1 MLWARHYRKE
11 LLPGDVG
18 AGVIV
23 ALMLI
28 PQGMAYALVAG
39 LPPVTGLYASLLPA
53 VAYAIFGSSMVQSV
67 GPMAITSLMVGTA
80 VGALAPAGS
89 VLYGQLAQQLA
100 LVVGLVLFLCGV
112 FRLGFLS
119 SFFSRPVMSGFTTG
133 AAVLIALEQLRPLLG
148 LSHHWAFST
157 LHLPSAGVGLA
168 ALSLLVLARYGLPAL
183 LKPLGGW
190 MADMLP
196 KLVPIFVIV
205 GATVAVAV
213 LGLEGN
219 GVKTVGAIPSG
230 LPPLGLTLSHEHWR
244 SLLLPSL
251 VIGFM
256 AFLAGQS
263 AAQALAQKRNERI
276 NTNRELLG
284 LGAANLASAVSG
296 GFAVTGSISR
306 SAVNYAAG
314 ANTPL
319 ASLISAG
326 LIAIALCVPNAWL
339 SLIPL
344 PAMAATIVVAVVGM
358 MDLSTLVESWRHDRS
373 DAATLVATT
382 AGVLLVGVEQG
393 VLMGVVLS
401 FASLI
406 WRSSRPH
413 IAIVGRLPGSE
424 HFRNQ
429 ERYTVETLP
438 HMLMLRIDSDLIF
451 NNMDGVIERIEH
463 ELLVRPDVCDVV
475 LVLSAV
481 NMVDTTA
488 LLALNELN
496 KHMGEQQRRLHLCE
510 VKGPVMDRL
519 KLSKLL
525 GNDLTG
531 QVFLSA
537 AQAYQHLADMAPTLV
552 AARTA
557 LPPEGA
563 VVALGRPGGD

>member
-1 MLWARHYRKE
+1 MHWGQRYRRE
-11 LLPGDVG
+11 LLAGDIG
-18 AGVIV
+18 AGIIV

-67 GPMAITSLMVGTA
+67 GPMAITSLMLGTSVA
-80 VGALAPAGS
+80 ALAPSGS
-89 VLYGQLAQQLA
+89 ALYLQLSQQLA
-100 LVVGLVLFLCGV
+100 LMVGLMLFLCGV

-133 AAVLIALEQLRPLLG
+133 AAVVIALEQLRPLLG
-148 LSHHWAFST
+148 LSHHWAFSS
-157 LHLPSAGVGLA
+157 LNLPSAAVGLG
-168 ALSLLVLARYGLPAL
+168 ALLLLVLGRYVLPPL
-183 LKPLGGW
+183 LRLHGGW
-190 MADMLP
+190 LADMLP

-205 GATVAVAV
+205 GATIAVAA
-213 LGLEGN
+213 LGLEHA
-219 GVKTVGAIPSG
+219 GVKTVGAIASG

-244 SLLLPSL
+244 GLMLPSL

-263 AAQALAQKRNERI
+263 AAQALAQKRDERI

-296 GFAVTGSISR
+296 GFVVTGSISR

-326 LIAIALCVPNAWL
+326 LIAFALCVPNGWL

-344 PAMAATIVVAVVGM
+344 PAMAATIVIAVVGM
-358 MDLSTLVESWRHDRS
+358 MDFSTLAESWRHDRS

-382 AGVLLVGVEQG
+382 AGVLLLGVEEG
-393 VLMGVVLS
+393 VLIGVALS

-413 IAIVGRLPGSE
+413 VAVVGRLPGSE
-424 HFRNQ
+424 HFRNMQ
-429 ERYTVETLP
+429 RYTVETLP
-438 HMLMLRIDSDLIF
+438 HALMLRIDSDLIF
-451 NNMDGVIERIEH
+451 SNMDGVIERIEH
-463 ELLVRPDVCDVV
+463 ELHVRPGARDVV

-496 KHMGEQQRRLHLCE
+496 KHMREQKRRLHLCE

-519 KLSKLL
+519 KTSKLL
-525 GNDLTG
+525 GKDLTG

-537 AQAYQHLADMAPTLV
+537 AQAYEHLAG
-552 AARTA
+552 
-557 LPPEGA
+557 EGQRSA
-563 VVALGRPGGD
+563 

>member
-1 MLWARHYRKE
+1 
-11 LLPGDVG
+11 
-18 AGVIV
+18 
-23 ALMLI
+23 MLI

-53 VAYAIFGSSMVQSV
+53 LAYAVFGSSMVQSV

-89 VLYGQLAQQLA
+89 ALYGQLAQQLA
-100 LVVGLVLFLCGV
+100 LAVGAVLFLCGV

-133 AAVLIALEQLRPLLG
+133 AAVVIALEQLRPLLG
-148 LSHHWAFST
+148 LSHLWAFSSV
-157 LHLPSAGVGLA
+157 HVPSAGVGLV
-168 ALSLLVLARYGLPAL
+168 ALVLLVLGRYALPSL
-183 LKPLGGW
+183 LKPLGRGV
-190 MADMLP
+190 ADMLP
-196 KLVPIFVIV
+196 KLLPIFVIV

-213 LGLEGN
+213 LGLEGA

-230 LPPLGLTLSHEHWR
+230 LPPLGITLSHEHWR
-244 SLLLPSL
+244 NLLMPSL

-319 ASLISAG
+319 ATLISAS
-326 LIAIALCVPNAWL
+326 LIAVALCVPNAWL

-344 PAMAATIVVAVVGM
+344 PVMAATIIIAVVGM
-358 MDLSTLVESWRHDRS
+358 MDMSTLVESWRHDRS

-382 AGVLLVGVEQG
+382 AGVLLLGVEEG

-413 IAIVGRLPGSE
+413 IAIVGRMPGTE

-438 HMLMLRIDSDLIF
+438 HTLMLRIDSDLIF
-451 NNMDGVIERIEH
+451 SNTDGVIERIER
-463 ELLVRPDVCDVV
+463 ELQERPAVRDVV

-488 LLALNELN
+488 LLALGELN
-496 KHMGEQQRRLHLCE
+496 KNMREQQRRLHLCE
-510 VKGPVMDRL
+510 IKGPVMDRL

-525 GNDLTG
+525 GADLTG
-531 QVFLSA
+531 EVFLSA
-537 AQAYQHLADMAPTLV
+537 AQAYAHLADMAPTLV
-552 AARTA
+552 ATRTT

-563 VVALGRPGGD
+563 VVALGRPCGD

>member
-1 MLWARHYRKE
+1 MHWVRRYRKD
-11 LLPGDVG
+11 LLAGDLG

-53 VAYAIFGSSMVQSV
+53 LAYAIFGSSMVQSV

-89 VLYGQLAQQLA
+89 ALYGQLAQQLA
-100 LVVGLVLFLCGV
+100 LAVGAVLFLCGL

-133 AAVLIALEQLRPLLG
+133 AAVVIAVEQLRPLLG
-148 LSHHWAFST
+148 LSHHGAFST
-157 LHLPSAGVGLA
+157 LHLPSAVLGLV
-168 ALSLLVLARYGLPAL
+168 ALALLVLGRYVLPPL
-183 LKPLGGW
+183 LKPLGAGV
-190 MADMLP
+190 ADMLP
-196 KLVPIFVIV
+196 KLLPIFVIV
-205 GATVAVAV
+205 GATVAVVV
-213 LGLEGN
+213 LGLQDA

-230 LPPLGLTLSHEHWR
+230 LPPLGLAVSHEHWR

-263 AAQALAQKRNERI
+263 AALALAQKRNERI

-284 LGAANLASAVSG
+284 LGAANLASAFSG

-319 ASLISAG
+319 ATLVSAG

-344 PAMAATIVVAVVGM
+344 PAMAATIVIAVLGM
-358 MDLSTLVESWRHDRS
+358 MDMSTLAESWRHDRS
-373 DAATLVATT
+373 DAATLLATT
-382 AGVLLVGVEQG
+382 AGVLLLGVEEG
-393 VLMGVVLS
+393 VLMGVLLS

-424 HFRNQ
+424 HFRNV
-429 ERYTVETLP
+429 ERYAVETLP
-438 HMLMLRIDSDLIF
+438 NALMLRIDSDLIF
-451 NNMDGVIERIEH
+451 NNMDGVIERLEH
-463 ELLVRPDVCDVV
+463 ELQARPGVRDVV

-488 LLALNELN
+488 LLALNTFN

-525 GNDLTG
+525 GKDLTG

-537 AQAYQHLADMAPTLV
+537 AQAYQHLSGQGAD
-552 AARTA
+552 
-557 LPPEGA
+557 
-563 VVALGRPGGD
+563 

>member
-1 MLWARHYRKE
+1 MHWLKRYRKA
-11 LLPGDVG
+11 LLAGDAS

-53 VAYAIFGSSMVQSV
+53 VAYAVFGSSMVQSV

-80 VGALAPAGS
+80 IGALAPAGS
-89 VLYGQLAQQLA
+89 ALYGVLSQQLA
-100 LVVGLVLFLCGV
+100 LMAGLVLFLCGV
-112 FRLGFLS
+112 LRLGFLS
-119 SFFSRPVMSGFTTG
+119 NFFSRPVMSGFTSG
-133 AAVLIALEQLRPLLG
+133 AAVVIAVGQLKPLLG
-148 LSHHWAFST
+148 LTPDWSLAAGHV
-157 LHLPSAGVGLA
+157 PSAAIGVV
-168 ALSLLVLARYGLPAL
+168 STVLLVLARYALPQWL
-183 LKPLGGW
+183 RKRGGW
-190 MADMLP
+190 VADILP
-196 KLVPIFVIV
+196 KLAPIFVIV
-205 GATVAVAV
+205 GATIAVAV
-213 LGLEGN
+213 LRLEAA
-219 GVKTVGAIPSG
+219 GVQTVGSIPAG
-230 LPPLGLTLSHEHWR
+230 LPGLGLSPSAEHWR
-244 SLLLPSL
+244 SLLLPAF

-256 AFLAGQS
+256 VFLASQS
-263 AAQALAQKRNERI
+263 AAQALAQKRGERI
-276 NTNRELLG
+276 DTNRELLG

-296 GFAVTGSISR
+296 GFVVTGSISR

-319 ASLISAG
+319 ATLFSAG

-358 MDLSTLVESWRHDRS
+358 VDVSTLSESWRHDRS
-373 DAATLVATT
+373 DAATLIATT
-382 AGVLLVGVEQG
+382 AGVLLLGVEEG

-406 WRSSRPH
+406 WRSSHPH
-413 IAIVGRLPGSE
+413 IAIVGRLPGTE

-429 ERYTVETLP
+429 ARYTVETLP
-438 HMLMLRIDSDLIF
+438 HVLMLRIDSDLVF
-451 NNMDGVIERIEH
+451 NNTDGVVDRIER
-463 ELLVRPDVCDVV
+463 ELLARPDVCDLV

-496 KHMGEQQRRLHLCE
+496 KNMREQKRRLHLCE
-510 VKGPVMDRL
+510 IKGPVMDRL

-525 GNDLTG
+525 GKDLTG

-537 AQAYQHLADMAPTLV
+537 AQAYEHLSV
-552 AARTA
+552 
-557 LPPEGA
+557 
-563 VVALGRPGGD
+563 